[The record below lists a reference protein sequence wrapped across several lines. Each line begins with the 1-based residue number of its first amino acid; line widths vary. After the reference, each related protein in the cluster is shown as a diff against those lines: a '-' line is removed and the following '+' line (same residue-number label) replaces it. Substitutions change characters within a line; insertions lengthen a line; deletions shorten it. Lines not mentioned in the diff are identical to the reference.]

1 MSTKRLGKG
10 LGALIRSNEIE
21 EKKTKNEDI
30 KGEKSAISNILLKH
44 VKPNPNKNETGGIV
58 EKEMPLHISNI
69 SFYDPELKKGKI
81 FVFSNHMDPIPMN
94 IRVNGE
100 VRKIKHTETQIF
112 DLKDGQNSVK
122 NLGRVSTGESSNCDK
137 QPYTFNTEMF
147 PEVETY
153 YFVIQQGFDSTIR
166 TFTCFKDF
174 EVNEKAFLKQIN
186 NPRNGGSEFLQD
198 LSKSFINSLI
208 F

>member
-1 MSTKRLGKG
+1 MNNIRLI
-10 LGALIRSNEIE
+10 LTFFLISSCATTVVDQRQVIPE
-21 EKKTKNEDI
+21 
-30 KGEKSAISNILLKH
+30 L
-44 VKPNPNKNETGGIV
+44 
-58 EKEMPLHISNI
+58 
-69 SFYDPELKKGKI
+69 FDPELKKGKI

-174 EVNEKAFLKQIN
+174 EVTEKAFLKQIN